1 MSSPGSVAADERLRL
16 FFGVRLP
23 REATDALA
31 AWQGDQLENAG
42 RLVPAAHLHVTLA
55 FLGSRPRTELPAL
68 GEALQQA
75 AAGASRPLFRVSRYR
90 ETRSVGMLV
99 LDDDEGVATAFA
111 GDLHHRLEALGA
123 YVPER
128 RPWLP
133 HLTVVRF
140 RQRPRADPELPDL
153 APFSPSDAALY
164 HSILRPSGAQ
174 YEVME
179 SAALGG

>member
-1 MSSPGSVAADERLRL
+1 MSSPGSVAADDRLRL
-16 FFGVRLP
+16 FFGLRLP
-23 REATDALA
+23 RETTDALVG
-31 AWQGDQLENAG
+31 WQSERLEDVG
-42 RLVPAAHLHVTLA
+42 RLVPAEHLHVTLA
-55 FLGSRPRTELPAL
+55 FLGSRPRIELPAL

-99 LDDDEGVATAFA
+99 LDDDQGVATAFA
-111 GDLHHRLEALGA
+111 ADLHGRLEALGA
-123 YVPER
+123 YVQEQ

-133 HLTVVRF
+133 HITVVRF

-164 HSILRPSGAQ
+164 HSVLRPSGAQ
-174 YEVME
+174 YEVVE